1 MPTTRL
7 HGEREEKARMGGDK
21 VSGGALAMK
30 EELHVEW
37 LPADLLAHML
47 SLLPFVHDILL
58 PPPSGTIVH

>member
-1 MPTTRL
+1 
-7 HGEREEKARMGGDK
+7 MGGDK